1 MRGRVSANCFR
12 TPFSIRRSRPGAIEK
27 AGKIEV
33 VRRRRDDHDQDVS
46 FGARPFILCG
56 LPIRRLPPGTLK
68 YSRRN
73 GRFFLEI
80 VGHPDYGVPF
90 GQDRL
95 VLLWLATAAVRQK
108 SPVVRFGSAA
118 EILVEWGMQTNGS
131 HYRRLQDAFRR
142 VFASTIFFGTKDE
155 LREAEV
161 WNCSRG
167 HFFDQM
173 RLWFHKENAAGGER
187 GENTVTLSPAFWE
200 ELRTHPIP
208 VDTEVVRALANNP
221 GCLDLYTW
229 LTWRCYQARD
239 TQRIPLFGPMGLGE
253 PVGRSGLCAGTQIPG
268 KNSPV
273 AGTGPALL
281 AGCPATVASNGAFLE
296 LHHATAIRERRGEK
310 YVPRQE
316 EEAESLA
323 SLAGERRHK
332 R

>member
-1 MRGRVSANCFR
+1 MLKHAGTCVRELFPDDLLIPPPSSSVLGKAEQIE
-12 TPFSIRRSRPGAIEK
+12 SI
-27 AGKIEV
+27 
-33 VRRRRDDHDQDVS
+33 RRRRDTQDQDVS

-56 LPIRRLPPGTLK
+56 LPIRRLPPQTLK

-73 GRFFLEI
+73 GRFLLEI
-80 VGHPDYGVPF
+80 VGHPEYGVPF

-131 HYRRLQDAFRR
+131 HYRRLHDAFRR
-142 VFASTIFFGTKDE
+142 VFGSTIFFGTKDD

-173 RLWFHKENAAGGER
+173 RLWFHKENSTGGKK

-200 ELRTHPIP
+200 ELRTHPMP

-229 LTWRCYQARD
+229 LTWRCYQAREV
-239 TQRIPLFGPMGLGE
+239 QRIPLFGPMGLGSQLGVQDYARE
-253 PVGRSGLCAGTQIPG
+253 RKFRERIRQWLELVRLCWPE
-268 KNSPV
+268 
-273 AGTGPALL
+273 
-281 AGCPATVASNGAFLE
+281 CPAVVASNGAFPE
-296 LHHATAIRERRGEK
+296 LHQATAVREKRG
-310 YVPRQE
+310 V
-316 EEAESLA
+316 
-323 SLAGERRHK
+323 
-332 R
+332 

>member
-1 MRGRVSANCFR
+1 MLKYAGTCFR
-12 TPFSIRRSRPGAIEK
+12 ELFQETLFDAPAPVVALEK

-33 VRRRRDDHDQDVS
+33 VRRRRDAQDQDVS

-56 LPIRRLPPGTLK
+56 LPIRRLRSDCLK

-73 GRFFLEI
+73 GRFFLEV

-95 VLLWLATAAVRQK
+95 VLLWLATVAVRQC

-142 VFASTIFFGTKDE
+142 VFASTIFFGTKEE
-155 LREAEV
+155 LREAQV

-167 HFFDQM
+167 HFLDHM
-173 RLWFHKENAAGGER
+173 RLWFGKESSIAGAR
-187 GENTVTLSPAFWE
+187 AENTVTLSPAFWD
-200 ELRTHPIP
+200 ELSSHPIP

-229 LTWRCYQARD
+229 LTWRCHQAKD
-239 TQRIPLFGPMGLGE
+239 TQRIPLFGPMGLANQLGVQE
-253 PVGRSGLCAGTQIPG
+253 YARERKFRERVRNWLELVRLCWPE
-268 KNSPV
+268 
-273 AGTGPALL
+273 
-281 AGCPATVASNGAFLE
+281 CPATVTKNGAFLE
-296 LHHATAIRERRGEK
+296 LRRGIALG
-310 YVPRQE
+310 PR
-316 EEAESLA
+316 ADTL
-323 SLAGERRHK
+323 
-332 R
+332 